1 MKKNYILVALLF
13 SITFSFSQIT
23 EVSDINSAGDSSPT
37 EFYSDSNNILYFRA
51 NNGTDGAEPYTY
63 DGATVAQIKDI
74 NTTTFASGNSN
85 PGLFIEYNG
94 LIYFKASDGDEDDG
108 NNETELWQTDGT
120 ESGTSLVAN
129 LNLTASGNPQDF
141 FVFNDE
147 LYFEVNDVSS
157 TQIWSLNSG
166 VPLKVTDNNG
176 GAFASPSAPL
186 VFSNGVYV
194 RMNSGNGNNPHLF
207 DGTTAIELID
217 ATTGTVR
224 SRGLFNDEVYF
235 EGDDGSGIGDELWKT
250 DGTIAGTVLV
260 KDLLVGS
267 GNSDPRDF
275 VEFNG
280 EFFFAAEDTDGYNLW
295 KTDGTTEG
303 TVLVANPNAT
313 GDSEV
318 ANLYSDGTNLYFIA
332 DNGTDGIELWKYDG
346 TVASQVKDIN
356 TSGDSDPE
364 NFINLSGTT
373 FFSSDDGSGIKLWI
387 TDGTAAGT
395 VTVASNVGSGADP
408 IDVDNLTVL
417 GTNLVFS
424 GTGSNGEEL
433 FEFNP
438 EALSID
444 DQNVLNQLS
453 IYPNPSKNEI
463 TVDGN
468 FTSPVNYLISDI
480 NGRIV
485 LKGALSNNTI
495 KHNLNSGIYLLQLNI
510 DNSSIT
516 KKPIVN

>member
-1 MKKNYILVALLF
+1 MKKKYILVAFLF

-23 EVSDINSAGDSSPT
+23 EVSDINSTGDSNPT
-37 EFYSDSNNILYFRA
+37 EFYSDSNNRLYFRA
-51 NNGTDGAEPYTY
+51 NNGTDGNEPYIY
-63 DGATVAQIKDI
+63 DGTTVNLIKDI
-74 NTTTFASGNSN
+74 NTTTFGTGSSN
-85 PGLFIEYNG
+85 PGLFIEFNG

-120 ESGTSLVAN
+120 DAGTTLIADIN
-129 LNLTASGNPQDF
+129 PTASGNPQDF
-141 FVFNDE
+141 FVFNNE
-147 LYFEVNDVSS
+147 LYFEVNDVTS
-157 TQIWSLNSG
+157 TQIWSFNSG
-166 VPLKVTDNNG
+166 TPLKVTDNNG
-176 GAFASPSAPL
+176 GSFASPSAPL
-186 VFSNGVYV
+186 LFSNGVYI
-194 RMNSGNGNNPHLF
+194 RMNSGNGNNPHIF
-207 DGTTAIELID
+207 DGTTATELID

-224 SRGLFNDEVYF
+224 SRGVFNDEVYF

-260 KDLLVGS
+260 ADLLVGS
-267 GNSDPRDF
+267 GSSDPRDF

-303 TVLVANPNAT
+303 TVLVANPNT
-313 GDSEV
+313 SGDSKV
-318 ANLYSDGTNLYFIA
+318 AKLFSDGMHLYFIA

-346 TVASQVKDIN
+346 AIASQIKNIN
-356 TSGDSDPE
+356 TSGDSDPD
-364 NFINLSGTT
+364 NFITLSGTT
-373 FFSSDDGSGIKLWI
+373 FFSSDDGSGEKLWI
-387 TDGTAAGT
+387 TDGTTTGT
-395 VTVASNVGSGADP
+395 MTVASNIGSGADP
-408 IDVDNLTVL
+408 VDVNNLTVL

-424 GTGSNGEEL
+424 GKVSNGDEL

-438 EALSID
+438 AALSID
-444 DQNVLNQLS
+444 DYNVINQLS
-453 IYPNPSKNEI
+453 IYPNPSKNKI

-485 LKGALSNNTI
+485 LKGALTNNTI
-495 KHNLNSGIYLLQLNI
+495 KHNLNSGIYIIQLNI

-516 KKPIVN
+516 KKLIVN